1 MVTAT
6 TNDPGQAAGQILD
19 WTGCITFSG
28 TKQGSG
34 AITRGD
40 LLVPDT
46 GATPDGWKISPA
58 AAGNPGPFAV
68 CLEAAAAT
76 DTVIRVAQ
84 GGTQALK
91 AGGTIEINKLV
102 MSDSG
107 TAGKVIQYAATS
119 VNVTTLAGAE
129 IAAAVID
136 FNKVVGECLGFVGTQ
151 GTTVA
156 TAPVDGDLAAVKMR
170 IA

>member
-6 TNDPGQAAGQILD
+6 TNDPGQASGQVLD

-34 AITRGD
+34 AIARGD

-58 AAGNPGPFAV
+58 SAGNPGPFAV
-68 CLEAAAAT
+68 CLKAAAAT
-76 DTVIRVAQ
+76 DTALEVAQ

-107 TAGKVIQYAATS
+107 TAGKVIVYAPSA
-119 VNVTTLAGAE
+119 VVVTTLAGAE
-129 IAAAVID
+129 IVAAAAD
-136 FNKVVGECLGFVGTQ
+136 FTRVVGECLGFVGTQ
-151 GTTVA
+151 GTIAA
-156 TAPVDGDLAAVKMR
+156 TAPVSGDLAAVKMR